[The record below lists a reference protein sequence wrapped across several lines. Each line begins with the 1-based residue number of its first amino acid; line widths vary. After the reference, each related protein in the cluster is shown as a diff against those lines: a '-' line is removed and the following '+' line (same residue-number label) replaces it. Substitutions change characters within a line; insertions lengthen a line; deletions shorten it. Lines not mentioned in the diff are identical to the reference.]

1 MSPTMVADI
10 CHEAIMLTLHIALP
24 LLLTALIIGI
34 VISLIQAITQIQEQT
49 LTFIPKIIGICA
61 AMFIFGAYISNG
73 LMSFT
78 QQIFTLIKQIK

>member
-1 MSPTMVADI
+1 
-10 CHEAIMLTLHIALP
+10 MLALHIALP

-34 VISLIQAITQIQEQT
+34 VVSLIQAITQIQEQT

-61 AMFIFGAYISNG
+61 AIFIFGTYISNG